1 MRILSYALRYRLTF
15 SSSSC
20 CVTTMISSIMAH
32 LSNTS
37 TVQQMTGRFS
47 STVRIL
53 FVPPMREDVP
63 AATIT
68 AAQ

>member
-1 MRILSYALRYRLTF
+1 
-15 SSSSC
+15 
-20 CVTTMISSIMAH
+20 MISSIMAH